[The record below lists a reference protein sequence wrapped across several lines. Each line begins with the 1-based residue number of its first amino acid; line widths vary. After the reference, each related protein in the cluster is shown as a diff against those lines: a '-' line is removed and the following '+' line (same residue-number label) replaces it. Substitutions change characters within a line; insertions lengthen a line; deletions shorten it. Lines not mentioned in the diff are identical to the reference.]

1 MEKCYIIVNKN
12 DYKSTKHLVDNII
25 DYKII
30 DHILIVDNASTQEER
45 RKIESIT
52 NEKLEKIYNG
62 EDKGYSNAINRACNY
77 LIDEYGECIFII
89 SNSDIVVMD
98 ESDIEKLV
106 EDLSFDCVGLV
117 GPQLLERGKILRGR
131 MLPTPKQDIISNLN
145 MKYAN
150 LEYPDDYYKNDTTFV
165 DVISSAFFLMTSKTF
180 KKIDGLDDNV
190 FLYYEDNILGCK
202 MIKNKLYTLIDNRV
216 KVKHNFSSTIEK
228 EINDFNKFKILSE
241 SQMYYHE
248 KYSKAKPYELSLL
261 KSSIKY
267 RFLKYKTSK
276 KFK

>member
-30 DHILIVDNASTQEER
+30 DHILIIDNASSQEER

-77 LIDEYGECIFII
+77 LIDEYGDCVFII
-89 SNSDIVVMD
+89 SNSDIVIMD
-98 ESDIEKLV
+98 ETDIEKLI

-145 MKYAN
+145 MKYTN

-202 MIKNKLYTLIDNRV
+202 MIKNRLYTLIDNRV

>member
-1 MEKCYIIVNKN
+1 MKKCYIIVNKN

-30 DHILIVDNASTQEER
+30 DHILIVDNASSQEER

-62 EDKGYSNAINRACNY
+62 EDKGYSSAINRACNY
-77 LIDEYGECIFII
+77 LIEEYGNCIFII
-89 SNSDIVVMD
+89 SNSDIVIMD
-98 ESDIEKLV
+98 ESDIEKLI

-165 DVISSAFFLMTSKTF
+165 DVISSAFFLMTSNTF
-180 KKIDGLDDNV
+180 KKIGGLDDKV

-248 KYSKAKPYELSLL
+248 NYSKAKAYELSLL

>member
-30 DHILIVDNASTQEER
+30 DHILIIDNASTQEER
-45 RKIESIT
+45 RLIESIT

-62 EDKGYSNAINRACNY
+62 EDKGYSSAINRACNY
-77 LIDEYGECIFII
+77 LIEKYKNCIFII
-89 SNSDIVVMD
+89 SNSDIVIMD

-106 EDLSFDCVGLV
+106 EDLSYDCIGLV
-117 GPQLLERGKILRGR
+117 GPQLLERGKILKGR
-131 MLPTPKQDIISNLN
+131 MIPTPKQDIISNLN
-145 MKYAN
+145 MKYTSI
-150 LEYPDDYYKNDTTFV
+150 EYPEEYYKDKTSFV
-165 DVISSAFFLMTSKTF
+165 DVISSAFFLMTSDTF
-180 KKIDGLDDNV
+180 KKIDGLDDKV
-190 FLYYEDNILGCK
+190 FLYYEDNILACK

-228 EINDFNKFKILSE
+228 EINDYNKFKILSE
-241 SQMYYHE
+241 SQMYFHE
-248 KYSKAKPYELSLL
+248 VYSKAKPYELSLL

-267 RFLKYKTSK
+267 RFLKYKTMK

>member
-1 MEKCYIIVNKN
+1 
-12 DYKSTKHLVDNII
+12 
-25 DYKII
+25 
-30 DHILIVDNASTQEER
+30 
-45 RKIESIT
+45 
-52 NEKLEKIYNG
+52 
-62 EDKGYSNAINRACNY
+62 
-77 LIDEYGECIFII
+77 
-89 SNSDIVVMD
+89 
-98 ESDIEKLV
+98 
-106 EDLSFDCVGLV
+106 
-117 GPQLLERGKILRGR
+117 
-131 MLPTPKQDIISNLN
+131 
-145 MKYAN
+145 
-150 LEYPDDYYKNDTTFV
+150 
-165 DVISSAFFLMTSKTF
+165 
-180 KKIDGLDDNV
+180 
-190 FLYYEDNILGCK
+190 

>member
-30 DHILIVDNASTQEER
+30 DHILIIDNASSQEER

-89 SNSDIVVMD
+89 SNSDIVIMD
-98 ESDIEKLV
+98 ESDIEKLI

-202 MIKNKLYTLIDNRV
+202 MIKNRLYTLIDNRV
-216 KVKHNFSSTIEK
+216 KVKHNFSSTIEN
-228 EINDFNKFKILSE
+228 EINDFTKFKILSE

-248 KYSKAKPYELSLL
+248 HYSKAKPYELSLL